1 MIDFSILNY
10 KEKFQGETM
19 IAIEA
24 NNLTKNYKGFTA
36 LDKLSLNVMKGEC
49 FGILGP
55 NGAGKSTLISILY
68 GAKKSDSGTLKIL
81 DQEPSRKNRW
91 LKEKIGIVTQE
102 NCLDESLNVFQNMM
116 IYSQYLSIPKKKAKN
131 KISELLE
138 FMSLYH
144 KKDFQIAELSGG
156 MKRRLAFVRALLS
169 DPEILILDEPTTGL
183 DPAVRK
189 LMWNKIIELKSDKK
203 MTILIST
210 HYMDE
215 AEQLADKIVI
225 IDKGKFQVQDHPKQ
239 IVKKYCPGYIAF
251 FTKQTLSESIY
262 KKYVNNKTIFNCNLH
277 PYLCTLRYLT
287 LDDLYNFIKKVNIQ
301 PELIRPSNLEDVFL
315 TLTGRKLSEHA

>member
-1 MIDFSILNY
+1 
-10 KEKFQGETM
+10 
-19 IAIEA
+19 
-24 NNLTKNYKGFTA
+24 
-36 LDKLSLNVMKGEC
+36 
-49 FGILGP
+49 
-55 NGAGKSTLISILY
+55 
-68 GAKKSDSGTLKIL
+68 
-81 DQEPSRKNRW
+81 
-91 LKEKIGIVTQE
+91 
-102 NCLDESLNVFQNMM
+102 
-116 IYSQYLSIPKKKAKN
+116 
-131 KISELLE
+131 
-138 FMSLYH
+138 MSLYH

-239 IVKKYCPGYIAF
+239 IVKKHCPGYIAF
-251 FTKQTLSESIY
+251 FTKQTLSENIY